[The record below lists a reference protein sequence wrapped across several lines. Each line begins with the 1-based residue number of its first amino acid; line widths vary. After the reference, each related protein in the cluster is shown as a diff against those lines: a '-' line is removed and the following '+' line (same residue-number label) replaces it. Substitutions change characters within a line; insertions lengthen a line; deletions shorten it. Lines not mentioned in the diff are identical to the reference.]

1 MTANDIFY
9 PQNLDEASA
18 EQLREAFGVSDWF
31 VYQVDFTGLNFGTSE
46 QVIFTIQS
54 DSDFLWQQA
63 TYAAD
68 IAAAAYTID
77 SQPVPNIS
85 LQIQDTS
92 AGRYLM
98 TAPVPVPNVFGL
110 GREPFQL
117 KNPRWFRSN
126 STVVITALN
135 FDAAVEYNLHLSFIG
150 TKFFNYPG

>member
-9 PQNLDEASA
+9 PQNLDEASP

-31 VYQVDFTGLNFGTSE
+31 VYEVDFTALNFGTSA

-85 LQIQDTS
+85 IQIQDTS

-98 TAPVPVPNVFGL
+98 TGPVPVPNVFGL
-110 GREPFQL
+110 GREPFEL

-135 FDAAVEYNLHLSFIG
+135 FDAAVEYNLRLSFIG
-150 TKFFNYPG
+150 TKFFDYPG